1 MTTAPLI
8 PNPSPARGEG
18 GRHHGRLRFANRPYL
33 LILLQLAW
41 LGWLL
46 TFPVALDSDDA
57 LNFAHGVTRFSVLE
71 FSPHFPGYPAFIW
84 LARLI
89 NLAVDDPARAVQWAS
104 LLGSSLLAPLAALL
118 AVKLWQRPS
127 LLAPVW
133 LLVLALPLTP
143 TLALSGLSDG
153 PALAAW
159 LGSLLALQ
167 QRRFALAG
175 LLLGLMLAL
184 RPSYFVLA
192 LQPLWLGLAQ
202 QGNRVRFVLP
212 IALVGL
218 TSLLFVWQ
226 ADGWAYFSEGQRFT
240 DGHFTLWG
248 NTAAAHGDRLLSWA
262 NTFNSQLTPLWPLL
276 MGALLIQP
284 LWQRS
289 KDHNATPSVL
299 WTIYWLA
306 LLLWT
311 LFGQNPD
318 NPRHLAPITLLGIVL
333 LAGWLPRRGEG
344 LVTVAGLLL
353 LGATFTLPHPPAMVQ
368 AARLAEKSCPALV
381 TQWGVRLL
389 RETTALPVTDGWYK
403 GDAAL
408 ALSQGAC
415 RLSRRPIAASEMSTV
430 VRQHWFAPRF
440 AAEPSLWLAIPSL
453 QTIQEKV
460 TKNIE
465 RAQKSAKAT
474 KKEGNNSGTLTAHP

>member
-1 MTTAPLI
+1 MMTAPLI

-18 GRHHGRLRFANRPYL
+18 GRLHGRLRFANRPYL

-46 TFPVALDSDDA
+46 AFPVALDSDDA

-89 NLAVDDPARAVQWAS
+89 NR
-104 LLGSSLLAPLAALL
+104 
-118 AVKLWQRPS
+118 
-127 LLAPVW
+127 

-167 QRRFALAG
+167 QRRIALAG

-192 LQPLWLGLAQ
+192 LLPLWLGLAQ
-202 QGNRVRFVLP
+202 QGTRVRFILP

-218 TSLLFVWQ
+218 ISLLFVWQ

-262 NTFNSQLTPLWPLL
+262 RTFNDQLTPLWPLAV
-276 MGALLIQP
+276 GALLVLP
-284 LWQRS
+284 LWQRA
-289 KDHNATPSVL
+289 KNHPAALPPL
-299 WTIYWLA
+299 WTLYWLA

-318 NPRHLAPITLLGIVL
+318 NPRHLGPITLLGIVL
-333 LAGWLPRRGEG
+333 LAGWLPRRGEK
-344 LVTVAGLLL
+344 LAAVAGLLL
-353 LGATFTLPHPPAMVQ
+353 LGATFTLPRPPAMVQ

-389 RETTALPVTDGWYK
+389 RETTALAVTDGWYK

-415 RLSRRPIAASEMSTV
+415 RLSRRPIAASEMPTA
-430 VRQHWFAPRF
+430 VRQHWFAPSF
-440 AAEPSLWLAIPSL
+440 AAEPGLWLAIPDP
-453 QTIQEKV
+453 
-460 TKNIE
+460 
-465 RAQKSAKAT
+465 SARQ
-474 KKEGNNSGTLTAHP
+474 N

>member
-8 PNPSPARGEG
+8 PSPSPARGEG
-18 GRHHGRLRFANRPYL
+18 GRRHGRLRFANRPYL
-33 LILLQLAW
+33 LALLQLAW

-57 LNFAHGVTRFSVLE
+57 LNFAHGVVRFSVLE

-104 LLGSSLLAPLAALL
+104 LLGSSLLAPLAAFL
-118 AVKLWQRPS
+118 AVRLWQRPG
-127 LLAPVW
+127 LLVPVW

-159 LGSLLALQ
+159 LGTLLALQ
-167 QRRFALAG
+167 QRKIALAG

-184 RPSYFVLA
+184 RPSYFVLT
-192 LQPLWLGLAQ
+192 LLPLWLGMAQ

-218 TSLLFVWQ
+218 ACLLFVWQ
-226 ADGWAYFSEGQRFT
+226 ADGWAYFAEGRRFT

-262 NTFNSQLTPLWPLL
+262 NTFNDQLTPLWPLL
-276 MGALLIQP
+276 MGALLVLP

-289 KDHNATPSVL
+289 KDHNPAPSVL
-299 WTIYWLA
+299 WPLYWLV

-311 LFGQNPD
+311 LVGQNPD
-318 NPRHLAPITLLGIVL
+318 NPRHLAPITLLGLVL
-333 LAGWLPRRGEG
+333 LAGWLPRRGVG
-344 LVTVAGLLL
+344 LVALAGLLL
-353 LGATFTLPHPPAMVQ
+353 LAVTFTPPRPSAMVQ
-368 AARLAEKSCPALV
+368 AARVAEKNCPALV

-389 RETTALPVTDGWYK
+389 RETTTLPVTDGWYR

-408 ALSQGAC
+408 ALTQGAC
-415 RLSRRPIAASEMSTV
+415 RLSRRPLGAEALPGPYDTL
-430 VRQHWFAPRF
+430 WFAPRF
-440 AAEPSLWLAIPSL
+440 HAEPGLWLALP
-453 QTIQEKV
+453 
-460 TKNIE
+460 
-465 RAQKSAKAT
+465 R
-474 KKEGNNSGTLTAHP
+474 

>member
-1 MTTAPLI
+1 MRGKATSRRWA
-8 PNPSPARGEG
+8 SPCSITIW
-18 GRHHGRLRFANRPYL
+18 L
-33 LILLQLAW
+33 LALLQLAW

-46 TFPVALDSDDA
+46 AFPVSLDSDDA

-89 NLAVDDPARAVQWAS
+89 NLVVDDPARAVQWAS
-104 LLGSSLLAPLAALL
+104 LLGTALLAPLTAWL
-118 AVKLWQRPS
+118 AVSVWQRPS

-159 LGSLLALQ
+159 LGALLALQ
-167 QRRFALAG
+167 QRRIALAG

-192 LQPLWLGLAQ
+192 LLPLWLGIAQ
-202 QGNRVRFVLP
+202 QGTRARFVLP

-218 TSLLFVWQ
+218 ISLLFVWQ
-226 ADGWAYFSEGQRFT
+226 ADGWAYFSEGRRFT

-262 NTFNSQLTPLWPLL
+262 STFNDQLTPLWPLL
-276 MGALLIQP
+276 MVALLVLP

-289 KDHNATPSVL
+289 KGQATTLSPL
-299 WTIYWLA
+299 WTLYWLA

-318 NPRHLAPITLLGIVL
+318 NPRHLAPLTLLGIVL
-333 LAGWLPRRGEG
+333 LAGWLPRRGEW
-344 LVTVAGLLL
+344 LAVVAGLLL
-353 LGATFTLPHPPAMVQ
+353 LGATFTLPRPPAMVQ
-368 AARLAEKSCPALV
+368 AAKLAEKACPALV

-403 GDAAL
+403 GDASL
-408 ALSQGAC
+408 ALTQGAC
-415 RLSRRPIAASEMSTV
+415 RLSRRPIAASEMPTA

-440 AAEPSLWLAIPSL
+440 AAEPGLWLAIPSP
-453 QTIQEKV
+453 V
-460 TKNIE
+460 TGASPMTNNIK
-465 RAQKSAKAT
+465 RAQNAPK
-474 KKEGNNSGTLTAHP
+474 

>member
-1 MTTAPLI
+1 M
-8 PNPSPARGEG
+8 
-18 GRHHGRLRFANRPYL
+18 
-33 LILLQLAW
+33 LILLQLVW

-46 TFPVALDSDDA
+46 AFPVALDSDDA
-57 LNFAHGVTRFSVLE
+57 LNFAHGVVRFSVLE

-89 NLAVDDPARAVQWAS
+89 NLAVDEPARAVQWAS
-104 LLGSSLLAPLAALL
+104 LLGSSLLAPLAASL

-133 LLVLALPLTP
+133 LLALALPLTP

-167 QRRFALAG
+167 QRKIALAG

-192 LQPLWLGLAQ
+192 LLPLWLGMAQ
-202 QGNRVRFVLP
+202 KGQRLNFLLP
-212 IALVGL
+212 ITLVGL
-218 TSLLFVWQ
+218 ACLLFVWQ
-226 ADGWAYFSEGQRFT
+226 ADGWAYFSEGRRFT

-262 NTFNSQLTPLWPLL
+262 NTFNDQLTPLWPLAV
-276 MGALLIQP
+276 GGLLVQP
-284 LWQRS
+284 LWQRCKGHGS
-289 KDHNATPSVL
+289 ALSPCWSL
-299 WTIYWLA
+299 YWLA

-318 NPRHLAPITLLGIVL
+318 NPRHLAPLTLLGLVL
-333 LAGWLPRRGEG
+333 LAGRLPRRGET
-344 LVTVAGLLL
+344 LAVLAVLLL
-353 LGATFTLPHPPAMVQ
+353 LGSTLTSPRPPAMVQ
-368 AARLAEKSCPALV
+368 AATLAEQRCTALV

-389 RETTALPVTDGWYK
+389 RETTRLPITDGWYG
-403 GDAAL
+403 GDARL
-408 ALSQGAC
+408 VLTQGAC
-415 RLSRRPIAASEMSTV
+415 RLSRRPIDANSLPAPY
-430 VRQHWFAPRF
+430 RQWWFAPRF
-440 AAEPSLWLAIPSL
+440 RAEPGLWLAIPDR
-453 QTIQEKV
+453 Q
-460 TKNIE
+460 
-465 RAQKSAKAT
+465 ADA
-474 KKEGNNSGTLTAHP
+474 GP

>member
-1 MTTAPLI
+1 M
-8 PNPSPARGEG
+8 
-18 GRHHGRLRFANRPYL
+18 
-33 LILLQLAW
+33 LILLQGVW
-41 LGWLL
+41 MGWLFA
-46 TFPVALDSDDA
+46 FPIALDSDDA

-89 NLAVDDPARAVQWAS
+89 NLLVDDPARAVQWAS
-104 LLGSSLLAPLAALL
+104 LLGTSLLAPLAALL
-118 AVKLWQRPS
+118 AVRLWHRPA
-127 LLAPVW
+127 LLTPIW

-159 LGSLLALQ
+159 LGALLALQ
-167 QRRFALAG
+167 QRRMALAG
-175 LLLGLMLAL
+175 LLVGLLLAL

-192 LQPLWLGLAQ
+192 LLPLWLGMAQ
-202 QGNRVRFVLP
+202 KGTRVRFVLP

-226 ADGWAYFSEGQRFT
+226 ADGWAYFSEGRRFT

-262 NTFNSQLTPLWPLL
+262 RTFNDQLTPLWPLAV
-276 MGALLIQP
+276 GALLVLP
-284 LWQRS
+284 LWQRA
-289 KDHNATPSVL
+289 KGQATALSPL
-299 WTIYWLA
+299 WTLYWLA

-333 LAGWLPRRGEG
+333 LAGWSPRRGDM
-344 LVTVAGLLL
+344 LTTLAALLL
-353 LGATFTLPHPPAMVQ
+353 LCVTLTPPALPAMVQ
-368 AARLAEKSCPALV
+368 AARVAETACPALV

-389 RETTALPVTDGWYK
+389 RETTPLAVTDGWYR
-403 GDAAL
+403 GDARLAL
-408 ALSQGAC
+408 AQGAC
-415 RLSRRPIAASEMSTV
+415 RLSRRPIATGDMPAPT
-430 VRQHWFAPRF
+430 QLLWFSPRF
-440 AAEPSLWLAIPSL
+440 HAEPGIWLGIP
-453 QTIQEKV
+453 
-460 TKNIE
+460 
-465 RAQKSAKAT
+465 AYFY
-474 KKEGNNSGTLTAHP
+474 P

>member
-1 MTTAPLI
+1 M
-8 PNPSPARGEG
+8 RGKATY
-18 GRHHGRLRFANRPYL
+18 RRWASTSSITMWL
-33 LILLQLAW
+33 LALLQLAW

-57 LNFAHGVTRFSVLE
+57 LNFAHGVVRFSVLE

-89 NLAVDDPARAVQWAS
+89 NLAVDEPARAVQWAS
-104 LLGSSLLAPLAALL
+104 LLGSSLLAPLAAFL
-118 AVKLWQRPS
+118 AARLWQRPS

-159 LGSLLALQ
+159 LAALLALLH
-167 QRRFALAG
+167 RKAALAG

-192 LQPLWLGLAQ
+192 LLPLWLGMAQ
-202 QGNRVRFVLP
+202 KGARVRFVLP

-218 TSLLFVWQ
+218 ACLLFVWQ
-226 ADGWAYFSEGQRFT
+226 ADGWAYFAEGRRFT

-262 NTFNSQLTPLWPLL
+262 RTLNDQLTPLWPLL
-276 MGALLIQP
+276 MGALLILP

-299 WTIYWLA
+299 WTLYWLA

-333 LAGWLPRRGEG
+333 LAGWLPRRGELTAMLG
-344 LVTVAGLLL
+344 ALLL
-353 LGATFTLPHPPAMVQ
+353 LLCTLTPPVAPAMTR
-368 AARLAEKSCPALV
+368 AARLAEQTCPALV

-389 RETTALPVTDGWYK
+389 RETTTLPVTDGWYR

-408 ALSQGAC
+408 ALTQGAC
-415 RLSRRPIAASEMSTV
+415 RLSRRPLGAEALPGPYDTL
-430 VRQHWFAPRF
+430 WFAPRF
-440 AAEPSLWLAIPSL
+440 HAEPGLWLALP
-453 QTIQEKV
+453 
-460 TKNIE
+460 
-465 RAQKSAKAT
+465 R
-474 KKEGNNSGTLTAHP
+474 

>member
-8 PNPSPARGEG
+8 PTPSPARGEG
-18 GRHHGRLRFANRPYL
+18 GRRHGRLRFANRPYL
-33 LILLQLAW
+33 LALLQLAW
-41 LGWLL
+41 FGWLL

-57 LNFAHGVTRFSVLE
+57 LNFAHGVVRFSVLE

-104 LLGSSLLAPLAALL
+104 LLGSSLLAPLAAFL
-118 AVKLWQRPS
+118 AVRLWQRPS

-159 LGSLLALQ
+159 LGTLLALQ
-167 QRRFALAG
+167 QRKIALAG

-184 RPSYFVLA
+184 RPSYFVLT
-192 LQPLWLGLAQ
+192 LLPLWLGMAQ

-218 TSLLFVWQ
+218 ACLLFVWQ
-226 ADGWAYFSEGQRFT
+226 ADGWAYFAEGRRFT

-262 NTFNSQLTPLWPLL
+262 NTFNDQLTPLWPLL
-276 MGALLIQP
+276 MGALLILP

-318 NPRHLAPITLLGIVL
+318 NPRHLAPITLLGLVL
-333 LAGWLPRRGEG
+333 LAGWLPRRGERPAMLG
-344 LVTVAGLLL
+344 ALLL
-353 LGATFTLPHPPAMVQ
+353 LLCTLTPPVAPAMTR
-368 AARLAEKSCPALV
+368 AARLAEQTCPALV

-389 RETTALPVTDGWYK
+389 RETTTLPVTDGWYR

-408 ALSQGAC
+408 ALTQGAC
-415 RLSRRPIAASEMSTV
+415 RLSRRPLGAEALPGPYDTL
-430 VRQHWFAPRF
+430 WFAPRF
-440 AAEPSLWLAIPSL
+440 HAEPGLWLALP
-453 QTIQEKV
+453 
-460 TKNIE
+460 
-465 RAQKSAKAT
+465 R
-474 KKEGNNSGTLTAHP
+474 

>member
-1 MTTAPLI
+1 MARRW
-8 PNPSPARGEG
+8 PSPCSTTVW
-18 GRHHGRLRFANRPYL
+18 L

-57 LNFAHGVTRFSVLE
+57 LNFAHGVVRFSVLE

-84 LARLI
+84 LTRLI
-89 NLAVDDPARAVQWAS
+89 NLVVDDPARAVQWAS
-104 LLGSSLLAPLAALL
+104 LLGSSLLAPLAAFL
-118 AVKLWQRPS
+118 AVRLWQRPS

-159 LGSLLALQ
+159 LGTLLALQ
-167 QRRFALAG
+167 QRKIALAG

-192 LQPLWLGLAQ
+192 LLPLWLGLAQ

-218 TSLLFVWQ
+218 ACLLFVWQ
-226 ADGWAYFSEGQRFT
+226 ADGWAYFAEGRRFT

-262 NTFNSQLTPLWPLL
+262 NTFNDQLTPLWSLL
-276 MGALLIQP
+276 MGALLILP

-299 WTIYWLA
+299 WPLYWLA

-318 NPRHLAPITLLGIVL
+318 NPRHLAPITLLGLVL
-333 LAGWLPRRGEG
+333 LAGWLPRRGVG
-344 LVTVAGLLL
+344 LVALAGLLL
-353 LGATFTLPHPPAMVQ
+353 LAVTLTPARPSAMVQ
-368 AARLAEKSCPALV
+368 AARVAEKNCPALV

-389 RETTALPVTDGWYK
+389 RETTTLPVTDGWYR

-408 ALSQGAC
+408 ALTQGAC
-415 RLSRRPIAASEMSTV
+415 RLSRRPLGAEALPGPYDTL
-430 VRQHWFAPRF
+430 WFSPRF
-440 AAEPSLWLAIPSL
+440 HAEPGLWL
-453 QTIQEKV
+453 
-460 TKNIE
+460 
-465 RAQKSAKAT
+465 
-474 KKEGNNSGTLTAHP
+474 TLPR

>member
-1 MTTAPLI
+1 MHRDAGLP
-8 PNPSPARGEG
+8 PSSLAGEG
-18 GRHHGRLRFANRPYL
+18 GRHLGRLRVANRPYL
-33 LILLQLAW
+33 LALLQLAW
-41 LGWLL
+41 LCWLL
-46 TFPVALDSDDA
+46 AFPVALDSDDA
-57 LNFAHGVTRFSVLE
+57 LNFAHGVVRFSVLE
-71 FSPHFPGYPAFIW
+71 FSPHFPGYPAFIG

-89 NLAVDDPARAVQWAS
+89 NLLVDDPARAVQWAS

-118 AVKLWQRPS
+118 AVRLWQRSS

-159 LGSLLALQ
+159 LGALLALQ
-167 QRRFALAG
+167 QRKIALAG

-192 LQPLWLGLAQ
+192 LLPLWLGMAQ
-202 QGNRVRFVLP
+202 KGTHVRFVLP

-218 TSLLFVWQ
+218 ACLLFVWQ
-226 ADGWAYFSEGQRFT
+226 ADGWAYFSEGRRFT

-262 NTFNSQLTPLWPLL
+262 RTFNEQLTPLWPLL
-276 MGALLIQP
+276 MGALLILP

-289 KDHNATPSVL
+289 KDRNPAPALL
-299 WTIYWLA
+299 WPLYWLA

-318 NPRHLAPITLLGIVL
+318 NPRHLAPITLLGLVL
-333 LAGWLPRRGEG
+333 LAGWLPRWGELPAMLG
-344 LVTVAGLLL
+344 ALLL
-353 LGATFTLPHPPAMVQ
+353 LLCTLTPPVAPAMTR
-368 AARLAEKSCPALV
+368 AAKMAEQTCQALV

-389 RETTALPVTDGWYK
+389 RETTTLPVTDGWYQ
-403 GDAAL
+403 GDARLAL
-408 ALSQGAC
+408 AQGAC
-415 RLSRRPIAASEMSTV
+415 RLSRRPLGPEDLPAAGQRV
-430 VRQHWFAPRF
+430 WFAPRF
-440 AAEPSLWLAIPSL
+440 HAEPGLWLG
-453 QTIQEKV
+453 IQD
-460 TKNIE
+460 
-465 RAQKSAKAT
+465 
-474 KKEGNNSGTLTAHP
+474 HPRHQNW

>member
-1 MTTAPLI
+1 M
-8 PNPSPARGEG
+8 RGKATY
-18 GRHHGRLRFANRPYL
+18 RRWASTSSITMWL
-33 LILLQLAW
+33 LALLQLAW

-57 LNFAHGVTRFSVLE
+57 LNFAHGVVRFSVLE
-71 FSPHFPGYPAFIW
+71 FSPHFPGYPAFIG

-104 LLGSSLLAPLAALL
+104 LLGSSLLAPLAASL
-118 AVKLWQRPS
+118 AVRLWQRPS

-159 LGSLLALQ
+159 LAALLALLH
-167 QRRFALAG
+167 RKAALAG

-192 LQPLWLGLAQ
+192 LLPLWLGMAQ
-202 QGNRVRFVLP
+202 KGARVRFVLP

-218 TSLLFVWQ
+218 ACLLFVWQ
-226 ADGWAYFSEGQRFT
+226 ADGWAYFAEGRRFT

-262 NTFNSQLTPLWPLL
+262 NTFNDQLTPLWPLL
-276 MGALLIQP
+276 MGALLILP

-299 WTIYWLA
+299 WTLYWLV

-333 LAGWLPRRGEG
+333 LASWLPRRGELTAMLG
-344 LVTVAGLLL
+344 ALLL
-353 LGATFTLPHPPAMVQ
+353 LLCTLTPPVAPAMTR
-368 AARLAEKSCPALV
+368 AARLAEQTCPTLV

-389 RETTALPVTDGWYK
+389 RETTTLPVTDGWYR

-408 ALSQGAC
+408 ALTQGAC
-415 RLSRRPIAASEMSTV
+415 RLSRRPLGAEALPGPYDTL
-430 VRQHWFAPRF
+430 WFAPRF
-440 AAEPSLWLAIPSL
+440 HAEPGLWLALP
-453 QTIQEKV
+453 
-460 TKNIE
+460 
-465 RAQKSAKAT
+465 R
-474 KKEGNNSGTLTAHP
+474 

>member
-1 MTTAPLI
+1 MLA
-8 PNPSPARGEG
+8 
-18 GRHHGRLRFANRPYL
+18 
-33 LILLQLAW
+33 LLQLVW
-41 LGWLL
+41 LCWLL
-46 TFPVALDSDDA
+46 AFPVALDSDDA
-57 LNFAHGVTRFSVLE
+57 LNFAHGVMRFSVLE

-89 NLAVDDPARAVQWAS
+89 YLLVDDPARAVQWAS

-118 AVKLWQRPS
+118 AVRLWQRPS

-159 LGSLLALQ
+159 LGALLALQ
-167 QRRFALAG
+167 YRKMALAG
-175 LLLGLMLAL
+175 LMLGLLLAL

-192 LQPLWLGLAQ
+192 LLPLWLGMAQ
-202 QGNRVRFVLP
+202 QGTRVRFVLP

-218 TSLLFVWQ
+218 ISLLFVWQ
-226 ADGWAYFSEGQRFT
+226 ADGWAYFSEGRRFT

-262 NTFNSQLTPLWPLL
+262 RTFNDQLSPLWPLL
-276 MGALLIQP
+276 MGALLVQP

-289 KDHNATPSVL
+289 KGHTAALFPL
-299 WTIYWLA
+299 WTLYWIA

-333 LAGWLPRRGEG
+333 LAGWLPRCGDM
-344 LVTVAGLLL
+344 LTTLAALLL
-353 LGATFTLPHPPAMVQ
+353 LCVTLTPPALPAMVQ
-368 AARLAEKSCPALV
+368 AARVAETACPALV

-389 RETTALPVTDGWYK
+389 RETTPLAVTDGWYR
-403 GDAAL
+403 GDARLAL
-408 ALSQGAC
+408 AQGAC
-415 RLSRRPIAASEMSTV
+415 RLSRRPIATGDMPTPN
-430 VRQHWFAPRF
+430 QLYWFSPRF
-440 AAEPSLWLAIPSL
+440 HAEPGIWLGIP
-453 QTIQEKV
+453 
-460 TKNIE
+460 
-465 RAQKSAKAT
+465 AYFY
-474 KKEGNNSGTLTAHP
+474 P

>member
-1 MTTAPLI
+1 MMTAPLI

-18 GRHHGRLRFANRPYL
+18 GRRHGRLRFANRPYL
-33 LILLQLAW
+33 LALLQLAW

-89 NLAVDDPARAVQWAS
+89 NLAVDEPARAVQWAS
-104 LLGSSLLAPLAALL
+104 LLGSSLLAPLAASL

-159 LGSLLALQ
+159 LGALLALQ
-167 QRRFALAG
+167 QRKIALAG

-192 LQPLWLGLAQ
+192 LLPLWLGMAQ
-202 QGNRVRFVLP
+202 QGTRVRFVLP

-218 TSLLFVWQ
+218 AGLLFVWQ
-226 ADGWAYFSEGQRFT
+226 ADGWAYFSEGRRFT

-262 NTFNSQLTPLWPLL
+262 NTFNDQLTPLWSLL
-276 MGALLIQP
+276 MGALLILP
-284 LWQRS
+284 LWLRS
-289 KDHNATPSVL
+289 KDHNPAPSVL
-299 WTIYWLA
+299 WPLYWLV

-318 NPRHLAPITLLGIVL
+318 NPRHLAPITLLGLVL
-333 LAGWLPRRGEG
+333 LAGWLPRRGELPAMLG
-344 LVTVAGLLL
+344 ALLL
-353 LGATFTLPHPPAMVQ
+353 LLCTLTPPVAPAMTR
-368 AARLAEKSCPALV
+368 AARLAEQTCPALV

-389 RETTALPVTDGWYK
+389 RETTTLPVTDGWYQ

-408 ALSQGAC
+408 ALTQGAC
-415 RLSRRPIAASEMSTV
+415 RLSRRPLGAEALPGPYDTL
-430 VRQHWFAPRF
+430 WFAPRF
-440 AAEPSLWLAIPSL
+440 HAEPGLWLALP
-453 QTIQEKV
+453 
-460 TKNIE
+460 
-465 RAQKSAKAT
+465 R
-474 KKEGNNSGTLTAHP
+474 

>member
-8 PNPSPARGEG
+8 LTPSPARGEG
-18 GRHHGRLRFANRPYL
+18 GRRHGRLRFANRPYL
-33 LILLQLAW
+33 LLLLQLAW

-57 LNFAHGVTRFSVLE
+57 LNFAHGVVRFSVLE

-104 LLGSSLLAPLAALL
+104 LLGSSLLAPLAASL
-118 AVKLWQRPS
+118 AVRLWQRPS

-159 LGSLLALQ
+159 LGTLLALQ
-167 QRRFALAG
+167 QRKIALAG

-184 RPSYFVLA
+184 RPSYFVLT
-192 LQPLWLGLAQ
+192 LLPLWLGMAQ

-218 TSLLFVWQ
+218 ACLLFVWQ
-226 ADGWAYFSEGQRFT
+226 ADGWAYFAEGRRFT

-248 NTAAAHGDRLLSWA
+248 NTAATHGDRLLSWT
-262 NTFNSQLTPLWPLL
+262 NTFNDQLTPLWPLL
-276 MGALLIQP
+276 MGALLILP

-299 WTIYWLA
+299 WTIYWLV

-311 LFGQNPD
+311 LVGQNPD
-318 NPRHLAPITLLGIVL
+318 NPRHLAPITLLGLVL
-333 LAGWLPRRGEG
+333 LAGWLPRRGVG
-344 LVTVAGLLL
+344 LVALAGLLL
-353 LGATFTLPHPPAMVQ
+353 LAVTFTPPRPSAMVQ
-368 AARLAEKSCPALV
+368 AARVAEKNCPALV

-389 RETTALPVTDGWYK
+389 RETTTLPVTDGWYR

-408 ALSQGAC
+408 ALTQGAC
-415 RLSRRPIAASEMSTV
+415 RLSRRPLGAEALPGPYDTL
-430 VRQHWFAPRF
+430 WFAPRF
-440 AAEPSLWLAIPSL
+440 HAEPGLWLALP
-453 QTIQEKV
+453 
-460 TKNIE
+460 
-465 RAQKSAKAT
+465 R
-474 KKEGNNSGTLTAHP
+474 

>member
-1 MTTAPLI
+1 MW
-8 PNPSPARGEG
+8 
-18 GRHHGRLRFANRPYL
+18 L
-33 LILLQLAW
+33 LALLQLAW

-57 LNFAHGVTRFSVLE
+57 LNFAHGVVRFSVLE

-89 NLAVDDPARAVQWAS
+89 NLAVDEPARAVQWAS
-104 LLGSSLLAPLAALL
+104 LLGSSLLAPLAASL
-118 AVKLWQRPS
+118 AARLWQRPS
-127 LLAPVW
+127 LLVPVW

-159 LGSLLALQ
+159 LGALLALQ
-167 QRRFALAG
+167 QRKIALAG

-192 LQPLWLGLAQ
+192 LLPLWLGMAQ
-202 QGNRVRFVLP
+202 QGTRVRFVLP

-218 TSLLFVWQ
+218 ACLLFVWQ
-226 ADGWAYFSEGQRFT
+226 ADGWAYFSEGRRFT

-262 NTFNSQLTPLWPLL
+262 NTFNDQLTPLWPLL
-276 MGALLIQP
+276 MGALLILP

-299 WTIYWLA
+299 WTLYWLA

-318 NPRHLAPITLLGIVL
+318 NPRHLAPITLLGLVL
-333 LAGWLPRRGEG
+333 LAGWLPRRGELPAMLG
-344 LVTVAGLLL
+344 ALLL
-353 LGATFTLPHPPAMVQ
+353 LLCPLTPPVAPAMTR
-368 AARLAEKSCPALV
+368 AARLAEQTCPALV

-389 RETTALPVTDGWYK
+389 RETTTLPVTDGWYR

-408 ALSQGAC
+408 ALTQGAC
-415 RLSRRPIAASEMSTV
+415 RLSRRPLGAEAPPGPYDTL
-430 VRQHWFAPRF
+430 WFAPRF
-440 AAEPSLWLAIPSL
+440 HAEPGLWLVLP
-453 QTIQEKV
+453 
-460 TKNIE
+460 
-465 RAQKSAKAT
+465 R
-474 KKEGNNSGTLTAHP
+474 

>member
-1 MTTAPLI
+1 MLA
-8 PNPSPARGEG
+8 
-18 GRHHGRLRFANRPYL
+18 
-33 LILLQLAW
+33 LLQLTW

-89 NLAVDDPARAVQWAS
+89 NLVVDDPARAVLWTS
-104 LLGSSLLAPLAALL
+104 LLGSCLLAPLAAFL
-118 AVKLWQRPS
+118 AVRLWQRPS
-127 LLAPVW
+127 LLVPVW

-159 LGSLLALQ
+159 LGALLALQ
-167 QRRFALAG
+167 QRKIALAG

-192 LQPLWLGLAQ
+192 LLPLWLGMAQ
-202 QGNRVRFVLP
+202 QGTRVRFVLP

-218 TSLLFVWQ
+218 ACLLFVWQ
-226 ADGWAYFSEGQRFT
+226 ADGWAYFSEGRRFT

-262 NTFNSQLTPLWPLL
+262 NTFNDQLTPLWPLL
-276 MGALLIQP
+276 MGALLILP

-289 KDHNATPSVL
+289 KDHNPAPSVL
-299 WTIYWLA
+299 WPLYWLV

-318 NPRHLAPITLLGIVL
+318 NPRHLAPITLLGLVL
-333 LAGWLPRRGEG
+333 LVGWLPRRGELPAMLG
-344 LVTVAGLLL
+344 ALLL
-353 LGATFTLPHPPAMVQ
+353 LLCTLTPPVAPAMTR
-368 AARLAEKSCPALV
+368 AARLAEQTCPALV

-389 RETTALPVTDGWYK
+389 RETTTLPVTDGWYR

-408 ALSQGAC
+408 ALTQGAC
-415 RLSRRPIAASEMSTV
+415 RLSRRPLGAEALPGPYDTL
-430 VRQHWFAPRF
+430 WFAPRF
-440 AAEPSLWLAIPSL
+440 HAEPGLWLALP
-453 QTIQEKV
+453 
-460 TKNIE
+460 
-465 RAQKSAKAT
+465 R
-474 KKEGNNSGTLTAHP
+474 

>member
-1 MTTAPLI
+1 MLA
-8 PNPSPARGEG
+8 
-18 GRHHGRLRFANRPYL
+18 
-33 LILLQLAW
+33 LLQLAW

-46 TFPVALDSDDA
+46 AFPVALDSDDA
-57 LNFAHGVTRFSVLE
+57 LNFAHGVVRFSVLE

-104 LLGSSLLAPLAALL
+104 LLGSSLLAPLAASL
-118 AVKLWQRPS
+118 AVRLWQRPS

-143 TLALSGLSDG
+143 TFALSGLSDG

-159 LGSLLALQ
+159 LGALLALQ
-167 QRRFALAG
+167 QRKIALAG

-192 LQPLWLGLAQ
+192 LLPLWLGMAQ
-202 QGNRVRFVLP
+202 KGTRVRFVLP

-218 TSLLFVWQ
+218 ACLLFVWQ
-226 ADGWAYFSEGQRFT
+226 ADGWAYFAEGRRFT

-262 NTFNSQLTPLWPLL
+262 NTFNDQLTPLWPLL
-276 MGALLIQP
+276 MGALLILP

-289 KDHNATPSVL
+289 KDHNPAPSVL
-299 WTIYWLA
+299 WPLYWLA

-318 NPRHLAPITLLGIVL
+318 NPRHLAPITLLGLVL
-333 LAGWLPRRGEG
+333 LVGWLPRRGELPAMLG
-344 LVTVAGLLL
+344 ALLL
-353 LGATFTLPHPPAMVQ
+353 LLSTLTPPVAPAMTRAAKVAEQ
-368 AARLAEKSCPALV
+368 ACPALV

-389 RETTALPVTDGWYK
+389 RETTTLPVTDGWYR

-408 ALSQGAC
+408 ALTQGAC
-415 RLSRRPIAASEMSTV
+415 RLSRRPIAQSEMPLPH
-430 VRQHWFAPRF
+430 QAHWFAPRF
-440 AAEPSLWLAIPSL
+440 GAEPGLWLALP
-453 QTIQEKV
+453 
-460 TKNIE
+460 
-465 RAQKSAKAT
+465 R
-474 KKEGNNSGTLTAHP
+474 

>member
-1 MTTAPLI
+1 M
-8 PNPSPARGEG
+8 
-18 GRHHGRLRFANRPYL
+18 
-33 LILLQLAW
+33 LILLQLVW
-41 LGWLL
+41 TGWLF
-46 TFPVALDSDDA
+46 TFPAALDSDDA
-57 LNFAHGVTRFSVLE
+57 LNFAHGVVRFSVLE

-89 NLAVDDPARAVQWAS
+89 NLVVDDPAAAVQWAS
-104 LLGSSLLAPLAALL
+104 LLGTALIAPLTAWL
-118 AVKLWQRPS
+118 AVRLWQRPS

-159 LGSLLALQ
+159 LGALLALQ
-167 QRRFALAG
+167 HRKPALAG
-175 LLLGLMLAL
+175 LLLGLLLAL

-192 LQPLWLGLAQ
+192 LLPLWLGWQ
-202 QGNRVRFVLP
+202 QKGERLKFLLP

-218 TSLLFVWQ
+218 ISLLFVWQ
-226 ADGWAYFSEGQRFT
+226 ADGWAYFGEGRRFT

-262 NTFNSQLTPLWPLL
+262 RTFNAQLTPLWPLAV
-276 MGALLIQP
+276 GALLVLP

-289 KDHNATPSVL
+289 KGQATALSPL
-299 WTIYWLA
+299 WPLYWLA

-318 NPRHLAPITLLGIVL
+318 NPRHLAPLSLLGIVL
-333 LAGWLPRRGEG
+333 LAGRLPLWGERPAMLG
-344 LVTVAGLLL
+344 ALLL
-353 LGATFTLPHPPAMVQ
+353 LMSTLTPAAPPAMVQ
-368 AARLAEKSCPALV
+368 AARLAERTCPALV

-389 RETTALPVTDGWYK
+389 RETTTLPVTDGWYQ

-408 ALSQGAC
+408 ALTQGAC
-415 RLSRRPIAASEMSTV
+415 RLSRRPIAQSEMPLPH
-430 VRQHWFAPRF
+430 QAHWFAPRF
-440 AAEPSLWLAIPSL
+440 GAEPGLWLAIP
-453 QTIQEKV
+453 
-460 TKNIE
+460 
-465 RAQKSAKAT
+465 R
-474 KKEGNNSGTLTAHP
+474 

>member
-1 MTTAPLI
+1 M
-8 PNPSPARGEG
+8 
-18 GRHHGRLRFANRPYL
+18 
-33 LILLQLAW
+33 LILLQGVW
-41 LGWLL
+41 MGWLFA
-46 TFPVALDSDDA
+46 FPIALDSDDA

-71 FSPHFPGYPAFIW
+71 LSPHFPGYPAFIW
-84 LARLI
+84 LARLV
-89 NLAVDDPARAVQWAS
+89 NLVVDDPARAVQWAS

-118 AVKLWQRPS
+118 AVRLWQRPS

-159 LGSLLALQ
+159 LGALLVLQ
-167 QRRFALAG
+167 QRRMALAG
-175 LLLGLMLAL
+175 LILGLLLAL

-192 LQPLWLGLAQ
+192 LLPLWLGMAQ
-202 QGNRVRFVLP
+202 KGTRVRFVIP

-226 ADGWAYFSEGQRFT
+226 ADGWAYFSEGRRFT

-262 NTFNSQLTPLWPLL
+262 RTFHSQLTPLWPLAV
-276 MGALLIQP
+276 GALLVLP
-284 LWQRS
+284 SWPRS
-289 KDHNATPSVL
+289 KDQAAALSPL
-299 WTIYWLA
+299 WTLYWLA

-333 LAGWLPRRGEG
+333 LAGWLPRCGDM
-344 LVTVAGLLL
+344 LTTLAALLL
-353 LGATFTLPHPPAMVQ
+353 LCVTLTPPALPAMVQ
-368 AARLAEKSCPALV
+368 AARVAETACPALV

-389 RETTALPVTDGWYK
+389 RETTPLAVTDGWYR
-403 GDAAL
+403 GDARLAL
-408 ALSQGAC
+408 AQGAC
-415 RLSRRPIAASEMSTV
+415 RLSRRPIATGDMPV
-430 VRQHWFAPRF
+430 PNQQHWFSPRF
-440 AAEPSLWLAIPSL
+440 HAEPGIWLGIP
-453 QTIQEKV
+453 
-460 TKNIE
+460 
-465 RAQKSAKAT
+465 AYFY
-474 KKEGNNSGTLTAHP
+474 P

>member
-1 MTTAPLI
+1 MRGKVTARRW
-8 PNPSPARGEG
+8 PSPCSTTIW
-18 GRHHGRLRFANRPYL
+18 L

-46 TFPVALDSDDA
+46 AFPVALDSDDA

-89 NLAVDDPARAVQWAS
+89 NLLVDDPARAVQWAS

-118 AVKLWQRPS
+118 AVKLWQLPS
-127 LLAPVW
+127 LLVPVW

-159 LGSLLALQ
+159 LGTLLALQ
-167 QRRFALAG
+167 QRRIALAG
-175 LLLGLMLAL
+175 LLLGLLLAL

-192 LQPLWLGLAQ
+192 LLPLWLGLAQ
-202 QGNRVRFVLP
+202 QGTRVRFVLP
-212 IALVGL
+212 ILLVGL
-218 TSLLFVWQ
+218 ISLLFVWQ
-226 ADGWAYFSEGQRFT
+226 ADGWAYFSEGRRFT

-262 NTFNSQLTPLWPLL
+262 CTFNDQLTPLWPLAV
-276 MGALLIQP
+276 GALLVLP

-289 KDHNATPSVL
+289 KNHPAALSPL
-299 WTIYWLA
+299 WTLYWLA

-333 LAGWLPRRGEG
+333 LAAWLPRRGEW
-344 LVTVAGLLL
+344 VVAVAGLLL
-353 LGATFTLPHPPAMVQ
+353 LGATFTQPRPPAMVQ
-368 AARLAEKSCPALV
+368 AARLAETACPALV
-381 TQWGVRLL
+381 TQWGVRQL
-389 RETTALPVTDGWYK
+389 RETTALAVTDGWYK

-415 RLSRRPIAASEMSTV
+415 RLSRRPIAASEMPSA

-440 AAEPSLWLAIPSL
+440 AAEPGLWLAIPSR
-453 QTIQEKV
+453 QTTHGESDKKHIKS
-460 TKNIE
+460 TKI
-465 RAQKSAKAT
+465 RQ
-474 KKEGNNSGTLTAHP
+474 GN

>member
-1 MTTAPLI
+1 M
-8 PNPSPARGEG
+8 
-18 GRHHGRLRFANRPYL
+18 

-46 TFPVALDSDDA
+46 AFPVALDSDDA
-57 LNFAHGVTRFSVLE
+57 LNFAHGVVRFSVLE

-89 NLAVDDPARAVQWAS
+89 NLLVSDPARAVQWAS
-104 LLGSSLLAPLAALL
+104 LLGSSLLAPLAASL
-118 AVKLWQRPS
+118 AVRMWQRPS

-159 LGSLLALQ
+159 LGALLVLQ
-167 QRRFALAG
+167 QRKIALAG

-192 LQPLWLGLAQ
+192 LLPLWLGMAQ
-202 QGNRVRFVLP
+202 KGQRLNFLLP
-212 IALVGL
+212 ITLVGL
-218 TSLLFVWQ
+218 ACLLFVWQ
-226 ADGWAYFSEGQRFT
+226 ADGWAYFSEGRRFT

-262 NTFNSQLTPLWPLL
+262 NTFNKQLTPLWPLAV
-276 MGALLIQP
+276 GGLLAQP
-284 LWQRS
+284 LWQRCKGHAAALS
-289 KDHNATPSVL
+289 PCWSL
-299 WTIYWLA
+299 YWLA

-318 NPRHLAPITLLGIVL
+318 NPRHLAPITLLGLVL
-333 LAGWLPRRGEG
+333 LAGRLPRRGKT
-344 LVTVAGLLL
+344 LAVLAALLL
-353 LGATFTLPHPPAMVQ
+353 LGATLTSPRPPAMVQ
-368 AARLAEKSCPALV
+368 AATLAEQRCSALV

-389 RETTALPVTDGWYK
+389 RETTRLPITDGWYG
-403 GDAAL
+403 GDARL
-408 ALSQGAC
+408 VLTQGAC
-415 RLSRRPIAASEMSTV
+415 RLSRRPIDASSLPAPY
-430 VRQHWFAPRF
+430 RQWWFAPRF
-440 AAEPSLWLAIPSL
+440 RAEPGLWLAIPDR
-453 QTIQEKV
+453 Q
-460 TKNIE
+460 
-465 RAQKSAKAT
+465 ADA
-474 KKEGNNSGTLTAHP
+474 GP

>member
-1 MTTAPLI
+1 M
-8 PNPSPARGEG
+8 RGKATY
-18 GRHHGRLRFANRPYL
+18 RRWASTSSITMWL
-33 LILLQLAW
+33 LALLQLAS

-57 LNFAHGVTRFSVLE
+57 LNFAHGVVRFSVLE

-89 NLAVDDPARAVQWAS
+89 NLAVDEPARAVQWAS
-104 LLGSSLLAPLAALL
+104 LLGSSLLAPLAASL
-118 AVKLWQRPS
+118 AARLWQRPS

-159 LGSLLALQ
+159 LGALLALQ
-167 QRRFALAG
+167 QRKIALAG

-192 LQPLWLGLAQ
+192 LLPLWLGMAQ
-202 QGNRVRFVLP
+202 KGARVRFVLP

-218 TSLLFVWQ
+218 ACLLFVWQ
-226 ADGWAYFSEGQRFT
+226 ADGWAYFSEGRRFT

-262 NTFNSQLTPLWPLL
+262 RTLNDQLTPLWPLL
-276 MGALLIQP
+276 MGALLVLP

-289 KDHNATPSVL
+289 KDHNPAPSVL
-299 WTIYWLA
+299 WPLYWLA

-333 LAGWLPRRGEG
+333 LAGWLPRRGELTAMLG
-344 LVTVAGLLL
+344 ALLL
-353 LGATFTLPHPPAMVQ
+353 LLCTLTPPVAPAMTR
-368 AARLAEKSCPALV
+368 AARLAEQTCPALV

-389 RETTALPVTDGWYK
+389 RETTTLPVTDGWYR

-408 ALSQGAC
+408 ALTQGAC
-415 RLSRRPIAASEMSTV
+415 RLSRRPLGAEALPDPYDTL
-430 VRQHWFAPRF
+430 WFAPRF
-440 AAEPSLWLAIPSL
+440 HAEPGLWLALP
-453 QTIQEKV
+453 
-460 TKNIE
+460 
-465 RAQKSAKAT
+465 R
-474 KKEGNNSGTLTAHP
+474 

>member
-1 MTTAPLI
+1 MLA
-8 PNPSPARGEG
+8 
-18 GRHHGRLRFANRPYL
+18 
-33 LILLQLAW
+33 LLQLTW

-57 LNFAHGVTRFSVLE
+57 LNFAHGVVRFSVLE

-89 NLAVDDPARAVQWAS
+89 NLLVDDPARAVLWTS
-104 LLGSSLLAPLAALL
+104 LLGSSLLAPLAASL
-118 AVKLWQRPS
+118 AVRLWQRPS

-159 LGSLLALQ
+159 LGTLLALQ
-167 QRRFALAG
+167 QRKIALAG

-184 RPSYFVLA
+184 RPSYFVLT
-192 LQPLWLGLAQ
+192 LLPLWLGMAQ

-218 TSLLFVWQ
+218 ACLLFVWQ
-226 ADGWAYFSEGQRFT
+226 ADGWAYFAEGRRFT

-262 NTFNSQLTPLWPLL
+262 NTFNDQLTPLWPLL
-276 MGALLIQP
+276 MGALLVLP

-289 KDHNATPSVL
+289 KDHNPAPSVL
-299 WTIYWLA
+299 WPLYWLA

-318 NPRHLAPITLLGIVL
+318 NPRHLAPITLLGLVL
-333 LAGWLPRRGEG
+333 LAGWLPRRGVG
-344 LVTVAGLLL
+344 LVALAGLLL
-353 LGATFTLPHPPAMVQ
+353 LAVTLTPARPSAMVQ
-368 AARLAEKSCPALV
+368 AARVAEKNCPALV

-389 RETTALPVTDGWYK
+389 RETTTLPVTDGWYR

-408 ALSQGAC
+408 ALTQGAC
-415 RLSRRPIAASEMSTV
+415 RLSRRPLGAEALPGPYDTL
-430 VRQHWFAPRF
+430 WFAPRF
-440 AAEPSLWLAIPSL
+440 HAEPGLWLALP
-453 QTIQEKV
+453 
-460 TKNIE
+460 
-465 RAQKSAKAT
+465 R
-474 KKEGNNSGTLTAHP
+474 

>member
-8 PNPSPARGEG
+8 PTPSPARGEG
-18 GRHHGRLRFANRPYL
+18 GRRHGRLRFANRPYL

-57 LNFAHGVTRFSVLE
+57 LNFAHGVVRFSVLE

-89 NLAVDDPARAVQWAS
+89 NLAVDEPARAVQWAS
-104 LLGSSLLAPLAALL
+104 LLGSSLLAPLAASL
-118 AVKLWQRPS
+118 AVRLWQRPS

-159 LGSLLALQ
+159 LGTLLALQ
-167 QRRFALAG
+167 QRKIALAG

-184 RPSYFVLA
+184 RPSYFVLT
-192 LQPLWLGLAQ
+192 LLPLWLGMAQ

-218 TSLLFVWQ
+218 ACLLFVWQ
-226 ADGWAYFSEGQRFT
+226 ADGWAYFAEGRRFT

-262 NTFNSQLTPLWPLL
+262 NTFNDQLTPLWPLL
-276 MGALLIQP
+276 MGALLVLP
-284 LWQRS
+284 LWLRS
-289 KDHNATPSVL
+289 KDHNPAPSVL
-299 WTIYWLA
+299 WPLYWLV

-333 LAGWLPRRGEG
+333 LAGWLPRRGVG
-344 LVTVAGLLL
+344 QVALAGLLL
-353 LGATFTLPHPPAMVQ
+353 LAVTLTPARPSAMVQ
-368 AARLAEKSCPALV
+368 AARVAEKNCPALV

-389 RETTALPVTDGWYK
+389 RETTTLPVTDGWYR

-408 ALSQGAC
+408 ALTQGAC
-415 RLSRRPIAASEMSTV
+415 RLSRRPLGAEALPGPYDTL
-430 VRQHWFAPRF
+430 WFAPRF
-440 AAEPSLWLAIPSL
+440 HAEPGLWLALP
-453 QTIQEKV
+453 
-460 TKNIE
+460 
-465 RAQKSAKAT
+465 R
-474 KKEGNNSGTLTAHP
+474 

>member
-1 MTTAPLI
+1 MLA
-8 PNPSPARGEG
+8 
-18 GRHHGRLRFANRPYL
+18 
-33 LILLQLAW
+33 LLQLAW

-57 LNFAHGVTRFSVLE
+57 LNFAHGVVRFSVLE

-89 NLAVDDPARAVQWAS
+89 NLAVDEPARAVQWAS
-104 LLGSSLLAPLAALL
+104 LLGSSLLAPLAAFL
-118 AVKLWQRPS
+118 AARLWQRPS

-159 LGSLLALQ
+159 LAALLALLH
-167 QRRFALAG
+167 RKAALAG

-192 LQPLWLGLAQ
+192 LLPLWLGMAQ
-202 QGNRVRFVLP
+202 QGTRVRFVLP

-218 TSLLFVWQ
+218 ACLLFVWQ
-226 ADGWAYFSEGQRFT
+226 ADGWAYFGEGRRFT

-262 NTFNSQLTPLWPLL
+262 NTFNEQLTPLWPLL
-276 MGALLIQP
+276 MGALLVLP
-284 LWQRS
+284 LWLRS
-289 KDHNATPSVL
+289 KDHNPAPSML
-299 WTIYWLA
+299 WPLYWLA

-333 LAGWLPRRGEG
+333 QAGWLPRRGELTAMLG
-344 LVTVAGLLL
+344 ALLL
-353 LGATFTLPHPPAMVQ
+353 LLCTLTPPVAPAMTR
-368 AARLAEKSCPALV
+368 AARLAEQTCPALV

-389 RETTALPVTDGWYK
+389 RETTTLPVTDGWYR

-408 ALSQGAC
+408 ALTQGAC
-415 RLSRRPIAASEMSTV
+415 RLSRRPLGAEALPGPYDTL
-430 VRQHWFAPRF
+430 WFAPRF
-440 AAEPSLWLAIPSL
+440 HAEPGLWLALP
-453 QTIQEKV
+453 
-460 TKNIE
+460 
-465 RAQKSAKAT
+465 R
-474 KKEGNNSGTLTAHP
+474 

>member
-1 MTTAPLI
+1 M
-8 PNPSPARGEG
+8 
-18 GRHHGRLRFANRPYL
+18 

-46 TFPVALDSDDA
+46 AFPVALDSDDA

-89 NLAVDDPARAVQWAS
+89 NLLVDDPARAVQWAS
-104 LLGSSLLAPLAALL
+104 LLGSSLLAPLAASL
-118 AVKLWQRPS
+118 AVRLWQRPS

-159 LGSLLALQ
+159 LGALLALQ
-167 QRRFALAG
+167 QRKIALAG

-192 LQPLWLGLAQ
+192 LLPLWLGMAQ
-202 QGNRVRFVLP
+202 KSQRLNFLLP
-212 IALVGL
+212 IVLVGL
-218 TSLLFVWQ
+218 ACLLFVWQ
-226 ADGWAYFSEGQRFT
+226 ADGWAYFSEGRRFT

-262 NTFNSQLTPLWPLL
+262 NTFNEQLTLLWPLAV
-276 MGALLIQP
+276 GGLLVQP
-284 LWQRS
+284 LWQRCKGHAAALS
-289 KDHNATPSVL
+289 PTWSL
-299 WTIYWLA
+299 YWLA

-318 NPRHLAPITLLGIVL
+318 NPRHLAPLTLLGLVL
-333 LAGWLPRRGEG
+333 LAGRLPHRGET
-344 LVTVAGLLL
+344 LAVLAALLL
-353 LGATFTLPHPPAMVQ
+353 LGSTLTSPRPPAMVQ
-368 AARLAEKSCPALV
+368 AATLAEQRCSALV
-381 TQWGVRLL
+381 TQWGVKLL
-389 RETTALPVTDGWYK
+389 RETTRLPITDGWYG
-403 GDAAL
+403 GDARL
-408 ALSQGAC
+408 VLTQGAC
-415 RLSRRPIAASEMSTV
+415 RLSRRPIDASSLPAPY
-430 VRQHWFAPRF
+430 RQWWFAPRF
-440 AAEPSLWLAIPSL
+440 RAEPGLWLAIPDW
-453 QTIQEKV
+453 Q
-460 TKNIE
+460 
-465 RAQKSAKAT
+465 ADA
-474 KKEGNNSGTLTAHP
+474 GP

>member
-1 MTTAPLI
+1 MLA
-8 PNPSPARGEG
+8 
-18 GRHHGRLRFANRPYL
+18 
-33 LILLQLAW
+33 LLQLAW

-57 LNFAHGVTRFSVLE
+57 LNFAHGVVRFSVLE

-104 LLGSSLLAPLAALL
+104 LLGSSLLAPLAAFL
-118 AVKLWQRPS
+118 AARLWQRPS

-133 LLVLALPLTP
+133 LLVQALPLTP

-159 LGSLLALQ
+159 LAALLALLH
-167 QRRFALAG
+167 RKAALAG

-192 LQPLWLGLAQ
+192 LLPLWLGLAQ

-218 TSLLFVWQ
+218 ACLLFVWQ
-226 ADGWAYFSEGQRFT
+226 ADGWAYFSEGRRFT

-262 NTFNSQLTPLWPLL
+262 NTFNEQLTPLWPLAV
-276 MGALLIQP
+276 GGLLAQP
-284 LWQRS
+284 LWQRVKGHAALS
-289 KDHNATPSVL
+289 PVWSL
-299 WTIYWLA
+299 YWLV

-311 LFGQNPD
+311 LVGQNPD

-333 LAGWLPRRGEG
+333 LAGWLPRRGELTAMLG
-344 LVTVAGLLL
+344 ALLL
-353 LGATFTLPHPPAMVQ
+353 LLCTLTPPVAPAMTR
-368 AARLAEKSCPALV
+368 AARLAEQTCPALV

-389 RETTALPVTDGWYK
+389 RETTTLPVTDGWYR

-408 ALSQGAC
+408 ALTQGAC
-415 RLSRRPIAASEMSTV
+415 RLSRRPLGAEALPGPYDTL
-430 VRQHWFAPRF
+430 WFAPRF
-440 AAEPSLWLAIPSL
+440 HAEPGLWLALP
-453 QTIQEKV
+453 
-460 TKNIE
+460 
-465 RAQKSAKAT
+465 R
-474 KKEGNNSGTLTAHP
+474 

>member
-1 MTTAPLI
+1 MW
-8 PNPSPARGEG
+8 
-18 GRHHGRLRFANRPYL
+18 L
-33 LILLQLAW
+33 LALLQLAW

-57 LNFAHGVTRFSVLE
+57 LNFAHGVVRFSVLE

-89 NLAVDDPARAVQWAS
+89 NLAVDEPARAVQWAS
-104 LLGSSLLAPLAALL
+104 LLGSSLLAPLAAFL
-118 AVKLWQRPS
+118 AARLWQRPS
-127 LLAPVW
+127 LLAPAW

-159 LGSLLALQ
+159 LGALLALQ
-167 QRRFALAG
+167 QRKIALAG

-192 LQPLWLGLAQ
+192 LLPLWLGMAQ

-218 TSLLFVWQ
+218 ACLLFVWQ
-226 ADGWAYFSEGQRFT
+226 ADGWAYFAEGRRFT

-248 NTAAAHGDRLLSWA
+248 NTAAAHGDRLLSWT
-262 NTFNSQLTPLWPLL
+262 NTFNDQLTPLWPLL
-276 MGALLIQP
+276 MGALLVLP

-289 KDHNATPSVL
+289 KDHNPAPSVL
-299 WTIYWLA
+299 WPLYWLV

-318 NPRHLAPITLLGIVL
+318 NPRHLAPITLLGLVL
-333 LAGWLPRRGEG
+333 LAGWLPRRGVE
-344 LVTVAGLLL
+344 LIALAGLLL
-353 LGATFTLPHPPAMVQ
+353 LAVTFTPARPSAMVQ
-368 AARLAEKSCPALV
+368 AARVAEKNCPALV

-389 RETTALPVTDGWYK
+389 RETTTLPVTDGWYR

-408 ALSQGAC
+408 ALTQGAC
-415 RLSRRPIAASEMSTV
+415 RLSRRPLGAEALPGPYDTL
-430 VRQHWFAPRF
+430 WFAPRF
-440 AAEPSLWLAIPSL
+440 HAEPGLWLALP
-453 QTIQEKV
+453 
-460 TKNIE
+460 
-465 RAQKSAKAT
+465 R
-474 KKEGNNSGTLTAHP
+474 

>member
-1 MTTAPLI
+1 MMTAPLI
-8 PNPSPARGEG
+8 PGPSPARGEG

-33 LILLQLAW
+33 LILLQLVW
-41 LGWLL
+41 TGWLF

-57 LNFAHGVTRFSVLE
+57 LNFAHGVVRFSVLE

-89 NLAVDDPARAVQWAS
+89 NLAVDDPAAAVQWAS
-104 LLGSSLLAPLAALL
+104 LLGTALIAPLTALL
-118 AVKLWQRPS
+118 AVRIWQRPS
-127 LLAPVW
+127 LFAPVW

-159 LGSLLALQ
+159 LGALLALQ
-167 QRRFALAG
+167 HRRIALTGLMVG
-175 LLLGLMLAL
+175 LLLAL

-192 LQPLWLGLAQ
+192 LLPLWLGIEHKGEQRKFL
-202 QGNRVRFVLP
+202 LP

-218 TSLLFVWQ
+218 ISLLFVWQ
-226 ADGWAYFSEGQRFT
+226 ADGWAYFGEGRRFT

-262 NTFNSQLTPLWPLL
+262 RTFHDQLTLLWPLAV
-276 MGALLIQP
+276 GALLVLP

-289 KDHNATPSVL
+289 KDQATALSPL
-299 WTIYWLA
+299 WTLYWLA

-318 NPRHLAPITLLGIVL
+318 NPRHLAPLSLLGIVL
-333 LAGWLPRRGEG
+333 LAGRLPLWGERPAMLG
-344 LVTVAGLLL
+344 ALLL
-353 LGATFTLPHPPAMVQ
+353 LMSTLTPAAPPAMVQ
-368 AARLAEKSCPALV
+368 AAMLAEKTCPALV

-389 RETTALPVTDGWYK
+389 RETTALPVTDGWYQ

-408 ALSQGAC
+408 ALTQGAC
-415 RLSRRPIAASEMSTV
+415 RLSRSSIAQSEMPLPH
-430 VRQHWFAPRF
+430 QAHWFAPRF
-440 AAEPSLWLAIPSL
+440 GAEPGLWLAIP
-453 QTIQEKV
+453 
-460 TKNIE
+460 
-465 RAQKSAKAT
+465 R
-474 KKEGNNSGTLTAHP
+474 

>member
-1 MTTAPLI
+1 M
-8 PNPSPARGEG
+8 
-18 GRHHGRLRFANRPYL
+18 L
-33 LILLQLAW
+33 LLLLHLAW
-41 LGWLL
+41 LCWLL
-46 TFPVALDSDDA
+46 AFPVALDSDDA

-104 LLGSSLLAPLAALL
+104 LLGTALLAPLAAWL
-118 AVKLWQRPS
+118 AVRLWQRPS

-143 TLALSGLSDG
+143 TIALSGLSDG

-167 QRRFALAG
+167 QRKIVLAG

-192 LQPLWLGLAQ
+192 LLPLWLGLAQ
-202 QGNRVRFVLP
+202 QSYRVRFVLP

-218 TSLLFVWQ
+218 ISLLFVWQ
-226 ADGWAYFSEGQRFT
+226 ADGWAYFSEGRRFT

-262 NTFNSQLTPLWPLL
+262 STFNDQLTPFWPLL
-276 MGALLIQP
+276 MGALLMLPIWPRSKGQAPALSP
-284 LWQRS
+284 LW
-289 KDHNATPSVL
+289 TL
-299 WTIYWLA
+299 YWLA

-318 NPRHLAPITLLGIVL
+318 NPRHLAPITLLGLVL

-353 LGATFTLPHPPAMVQ
+353 LAATFTLPRPPAMVQ
-368 AARLAEKSCPALV
+368 AARVAEKACPALV

-408 ALSQGAC
+408 AISQGAC
-415 RLSRRPIAASEMSTV
+415 RLSRRAIEPAEMQAGS
-430 VRQHWFAPRF
+430 RQFWFAPRF
-440 AAEPSLWLAIPSL
+440 QAEPGLWLAIPDPPL
-453 QTIQEKV
+453 
-460 TKNIE
+460 
-465 RAQKSAKAT
+465 AQ
-474 KKEGNNSGTLTAHP
+474 N

>member
-1 MTTAPLI
+1 M
-8 PNPSPARGEG
+8 
-18 GRHHGRLRFANRPYL
+18 

-57 LNFAHGVTRFSVLE
+57 LNFAHGVVRFSVLE

-104 LLGSSLLAPLAALL
+104 LLGSNLLAPLAAFL
-118 AVKLWQRPS
+118 AVRLWQRPS

-159 LGSLLALQ
+159 LGALLALQ
-167 QRRFALAG
+167 QRKIALAG

-192 LQPLWLGLAQ
+192 LLPLWLGLAQ
-202 QGNRVRFVLP
+202 QGTRVRFVLP

-218 TSLLFVWQ
+218 ACLLFVWQ
-226 ADGWAYFSEGQRFT
+226 ADGWAYFAEGRRFT

-248 NTAAAHGDRLLSWA
+248 NTAAAHGDRLLSWT
-262 NTFNSQLTPLWPLL
+262 NTFNDQFTLLWPLAV
-276 MGALLIQP
+276 GGLLAQP
-284 LWQRS
+284 LWQRVKGHAALS
-289 KDHNATPSVL
+289 PVWPL
-299 WTIYWLA
+299 YWLA

-318 NPRHLAPITLLGIVL
+318 NPRHLAPITLLGLVL
-333 LAGWLPRRGEG
+333 LAGWLPRRGVG
-344 LVTVAGLLL
+344 LVALAGLLL
-353 LGATFTLPHPPAMVQ
+353 LAVTLTPARPSAMVQ
-368 AARLAEKSCPALV
+368 AARVAEKNCPALV

-389 RETTALPVTDGWYK
+389 RETTTLPVTDGWYR

-408 ALSQGAC
+408 ALTQGAC
-415 RLSRRPIAASEMSTV
+415 RLSRRPLGAEALPGPYDTL
-430 VRQHWFAPRF
+430 WFAPRF
-440 AAEPSLWLAIPSL
+440 HAEPGLWLALP
-453 QTIQEKV
+453 
-460 TKNIE
+460 
-465 RAQKSAKAT
+465 R
-474 KKEGNNSGTLTAHP
+474 

>member
-1 MTTAPLI
+1 MRGKATYLRWA
-8 PNPSPARGEG
+8 SPCSITIW
-18 GRHHGRLRFANRPYL
+18 L
-33 LILLQLAW
+33 LALLQLAW

-46 TFPVALDSDDA
+46 AFPVALDSDDV

-89 NLAVDDPARAVQWAS
+89 NLAVNDPARAVQWAS
-104 LLGSSLLAPLAALL
+104 LMGTGLLAPLAALL
-118 AVKLWQRPS
+118 AVRLWQRPS
-127 LLAPVW
+127 LLTPVW

-159 LGSLLALQ
+159 LGTLLALQ
-167 QRRFALAG
+167 HRRMTLAG
-175 LLLGLMLAL
+175 LMLGLLLAL

-192 LQPLWLGLAQ
+192 LLPLWLGMAQ
-202 QGNRVRFVLP
+202 KGTRVRFVRP

-218 TSLLFVWQ
+218 ISLLFVWQ
-226 ADGWAYFSEGQRFT
+226 ADGWAYFSEGRRFT

-262 NTFNSQLTPLWPLL
+262 RTFHSQLTPLWPLL
-276 MGALLIQP
+276 MGALLMLP

-289 KDHNATPSVL
+289 KGHPAALSTL
-299 WTIYWLA
+299 WSIYWLA

-333 LAGWLPRRGEG
+333 LAGWLPRRTEG
-344 LVTVAGLLL
+344 LAAVAGLLL
-353 LGATFTLPHPPAMVQ
+353 LGATFTLPRPPAMVQ
-368 AARLAEKSCPALV
+368 AARAAEKVCPALV

-389 RETTALPVTDGWYK
+389 RETTTLPVTDGWYK
-403 GDAAL
+403 GDAVLAL
-408 ALSQGAC
+408 AKGAC
-415 RLSRRPIAASEMSTV
+415 RLSRRPIMTGDMPAPN
-430 VRQHWFAPRF
+430 RQIWFAPRF
-440 AAEPSLWLAIPSL
+440 RAEPGLWLG
-453 QTIQEKV
+453 IQDPPHHQ
-460 TKNIE
+460 NW
-465 RAQKSAKAT
+465 
-474 KKEGNNSGTLTAHP
+474 

>member
-1 MTTAPLI
+1 MLA
-8 PNPSPARGEG
+8 
-18 GRHHGRLRFANRPYL
+18 
-33 LILLQLAW
+33 LLQLAW
-41 LGWLL
+41 FGWLL

-57 LNFAHGVTRFSVLE
+57 LNFAHGVVRFSVLE

-104 LLGSSLLAPLAALL
+104 LLGSSLLAPLAAFL
-118 AVKLWQRPS
+118 AVRLWQRPS

-159 LGSLLALQ
+159 LGTLLALQ
-167 QRRFALAG
+167 QRKIALAG

-184 RPSYFVLA
+184 RPSYFVLT
-192 LQPLWLGLAQ
+192 LLPLWLGMAQ

-218 TSLLFVWQ
+218 ACLLFVWQ
-226 ADGWAYFSEGQRFT
+226 ADGWAYFAEGRRFT

-262 NTFNSQLTPLWPLL
+262 NTFNDQLTPLWPLL
-276 MGALLIQP
+276 MGALLILP

-318 NPRHLAPITLLGIVL
+318 NPRHLAPITLLGLVL
-333 LAGWLPRRGEG
+333 LAGWLPRRGERPAMLG
-344 LVTVAGLLL
+344 ALLL
-353 LGATFTLPHPPAMVQ
+353 LLCTLTPPVAPAMTR
-368 AARLAEKSCPALV
+368 AARLAEQTCPALV

-389 RETTALPVTDGWYK
+389 RETTTLPVTDGWYR

-408 ALSQGAC
+408 ALTQGAC
-415 RLSRRPIAASEMSTV
+415 RLSRRPLGAEALPGPYDTL
-430 VRQHWFAPRF
+430 WFAPRF
-440 AAEPSLWLAIPSL
+440 HAEPGLWLALP
-453 QTIQEKV
+453 
-460 TKNIE
+460 
-465 RAQKSAKAT
+465 R
-474 KKEGNNSGTLTAHP
+474 